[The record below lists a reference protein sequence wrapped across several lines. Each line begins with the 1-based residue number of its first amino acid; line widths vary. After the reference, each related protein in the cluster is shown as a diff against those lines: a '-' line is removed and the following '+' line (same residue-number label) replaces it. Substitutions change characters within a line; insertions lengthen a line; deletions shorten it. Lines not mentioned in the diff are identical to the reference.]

1 MQAETAH
8 AGAALALEC
17 GERLCVD
24 AVAHAQDAL
33 AGNAAPRI
41 EISTVLRDGHVELA
55 VTDNG
60 TGFPEHLIKRA
71 FEPYVTTKPR
81 GTGLG
86 LSIVR
91 KIIEEHHGE
100 VALSNVAPH
109 GARVA
114 VVLPVV
120 TENASERSAA

>member
-1 MQAETAH
+1 MR
-8 AGAALALEC
+8 G
-17 GERLCVD
+17 R
-24 AVAHAQDAL
+24 
-33 AGNAAPRI
+33 R
-41 EISTVLRDGHVELA
+41 VELA

-60 TGFPEHLIKRA
+60 SGFPEHLMKRA

-91 KIIEEHHGE
+91 KIIEEHQGE
-100 VALSNVAPH
+100 VTLINVAPH

-114 VVLPVV
+114 ISLPVAA
-120 TENASERSAA
+120 ENAARSAA